1 MKAAVPFLF
10 FLSGC
15 CMTWTEDLTVKGS
28 VGGTVRI
35 KCTHTNARSNA
46 KYFCKETCRDKDVLI
61 TSETR
66 RSDRPKYSIE
76 DKGNAFFTTIRNLQ
90 LKDTGNYRCGI
101 DRFGFDTYVRV
112 HLKVNDVGKSDVPAV
127 GEAITTGFKPTA
139 RPTDSENESSRGES
153 TSDVKSDVNAV
164 QETTTTEFEPTGRQT
179 DFENEGSKGRS
190 IAGDLSYQL
199 TYIGVALGVAVL
211 VLALVLLI
219 FCRIKRRR
227 AAFASDKNQST
238 HECPGEPRR
247 NSLLPAS
254 LTNPHP
260 DSAIYCNVS
269 GFPKPQDQPDES
281 VSVPSSPEQP
291 GFFYSTVSYNNDS
304 KGVALKTDTVSVM
317 YSTIQRTQ

>member
-1 MKAAVPFLF
+1 MKAAVPFLV
-10 FLSGC
+10 FLSGS
-15 CMTWTEDLTVKGS
+15 CMTWTEALTVKGL

-35 KCTHTNARSNA
+35 KCTHTNAGSNT
-46 KYFCKETCRDKDVLI
+46 KYFCKGECRDKDVLI
-61 TSETR
+61 TSKTGGSE
-66 RSDRPKYSIE
+66 KYSIE
-76 DKGNAFFTTIRNLQ
+76 DKGNTFFTTIRNLL

-101 DRFGFDTYVRV
+101 GRIGPDTYVEV
-112 HLKVNDVGKSDVPAV
+112 YLKVDDVEKSDVHAV
-127 GEAITTGFKPTA
+127 EEAITTGIKPTA

>member
-15 CMTWTEDLTVKGS
+15 CLTWTEALPVKGL

-35 KCTHTNARSNA
+35 ECTHTNAQSNT
-46 KYFCKETCRDKDVLI
+46 KYFCKGECRYKDVLI

-76 DKGNAFFTTIRNLQ
+76 DKGNAFIITIRNLQ
-90 LKDTGNYRCGI
+90 LKDTGTYWCGI
-101 DRFGFDTYVRV
+101 GRFGLDTYVRV
-112 HLKVNDVGKSDVPAV
+112 HLKVNDVGKSDVDADE
-127 GEAITTGFKPTA
+127 EAITTGFKPTA
-139 RPTDSENESSRGES
+139 RPTDFENVSSRGGS

-179 DFENEGSKGRS
+179 DLEKESSKGGS
-190 IAGDLSYQL
+190 IAGDVSYQL

-211 VLALVLLI
+211 VLALVLLT
-219 FCRIKRRR
+219 FCRIKHRR
-227 AAFASDKNQST
+227 AAFASDQNQST

-254 LTNPHP
+254 LSNPHP
-260 DSAIYCNVS
+260 DSAIYSNVS
-269 GFPKPQDQPDES
+269 GFPKPQDQPDERM
-281 VSVPSSPEQP
+281 SVPSSPEQP
-291 GFFYSTVSYNNDS
+291 GVFYSTVNYNNDS
-304 KGVALKTDTVSVM
+304 KGVALKTDTDSVM
-317 YSTIQRTQ
+317 YSTIQKTQ